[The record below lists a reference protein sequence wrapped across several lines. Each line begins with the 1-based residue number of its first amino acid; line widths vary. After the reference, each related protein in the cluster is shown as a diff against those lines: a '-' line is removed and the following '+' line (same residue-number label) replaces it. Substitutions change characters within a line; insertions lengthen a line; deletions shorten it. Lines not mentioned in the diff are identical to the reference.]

1 MVMDHC
7 VLFPKEHIY
16 SLIQVTSALSC
27 HGDWLSNMKAREL
40 PWGKGGF
47 SCSLFYWKT
56 KFRYH
61 DGKRPEK
68 HVLDIMRKGV
78 STVKEELV

>member
-16 SLIQVTSALSC
+16 SLIQVTSTLSC

-40 PWGKGGF
+40 PWGKGGASPAAF
-47 SCSLFYWKT
+47 ST
-56 KFRYH
+56 
-61 DGKRPEK
+61 GKLN
-68 HVLDIMRKGV
+68 LDTTMGRG
-78 STVKEELV
+78 LRNMF